1 MKIKGDMPMDIV
13 VTFKHLEPTEAIKKY
28 AETKIS
34 KLEKYLNDIIEA
46 HVTLSMERVQHKESG
61 AASIKLV
68 AKNITIN
75 AQEESS
81 DIYAAIDL
89 LTDKVETQIRKHK
102 EKSREK
108 FKDSEQT
115 EIFMQEMSAPDIE
128 IIDNYEIKQM
138 DLHEA
143 VNRLNKKNENFIIF
157 KNKESFK
164 NSVLY
169 AKDNGEYAVIEIN
182 S

>member
-1 MKIKGDMPMDIV
+1 MDIV

-34 KLEKYLNDIIEA
+34 KIEKYLSNIIEA
-46 HVTLSMERVQHKESG
+46 HVVLSMERIQHKESG
-61 AASIKLV
+61 VASIKLI

-75 AQEESS
+75 AQEESP

-89 LTDKVETQIRKHK
+89 LTDKVEAQIKKHK
-102 EKSREK
+102 EKTREK
-108 FKDSEQT
+108 FQDSEPID
-115 EIFMQEMSAPDIE
+115 IFAEEMSTPYAE
-128 IIDNYEIKQM
+128 IISNYEIKQM
-138 DLHEA
+138 DLNEA
-143 VNRLNKKNENFIIF
+143 INKLNKKNENFIIF
-157 KNKESFK
+157 KNEESSK

-169 AKDNGEYAVIEIN
+169 VKNNGEYAMIEIN

>member
-1 MKIKGDMPMDIV
+1 MDIV

-34 KLEKYLNDIIEA
+34 KLEKYLSDIIEA

-61 AASIKLV
+61 VASIKLV
-68 AKNITIN
+68 AKNITLN
-75 AQEESS
+75 AQEESP

-89 LTDKVETQIRKHK
+89 LTDKVEKQIKKHK
-102 EKSREK
+102 EKSRGK
-108 FKDSEQT
+108 FKDSEQP
-115 EIFMQEMSAPDIE
+115 EIFIQEMSAPDVE
-128 IIDNYEIKQM
+128 IIDNYEIKQI

-143 VNRLNKKNENFIIF
+143 INKLNKKNENFIIF

-169 AKDNGEYAVIEIN
+169 TKDNGEYAVIEIN
-182 S
+182 P